1 MFDALPSDMQN
12 TAYDSERRPALI
24 LVADSNSEL
33 EEVDMV
39 EYAVWAAGVQMTV
52 YPPEMRTSSKALAVL
67 DAYLF

>member
-1 MFDALPSDMQN
+1 
-12 TAYDSERRPALI
+12 
-24 LVADSNSEL
+24 
-33 EEVDMV
+33 MV

>member
-1 MFDALPSDMQN
+1 MPPASMVVMQ
-12 TAYDSERRPALI
+12 TESMRPTLI
-24 LVADSNSEL
+24 LVTDSNSEL